1 MSENTTNE
9 KVVRV
14 KLTTEDM
21 QKLNKDGGLTVKS
34 DDKFV
39 TILSVDTK
47 DGTLDMCS
55 FKDTH
60 SGLKPVTIITKF
72 DFVNGQ
78 HFFNTIRF
86 GSKTFDNRDIQEVYC
101 DALNNAKELKIYKN
115 QEKEVVPID
124 IGDLSEEFSDII
136 LEAIEAA
143 RKKEDAEILLEI
155 DGEIYHFDGD
165 VCDAELEK
173 DYIDKEY
180 SPDNEE
186 DTDKDED
193 NDNDKDN
200 DINIDYY
207 DEDFSSPDY

>member
-1 MSENTTNE
+1 MSEN
-9 KVVRV
+9 VIRV

-101 DALNNAKELKIYKN
+101 DALSNAKELKIYKN

-155 DGEIYHFDGD
+155 DGEIYHFDGS
-165 VCDAELEK
+165 VCDAEIEK
-173 DYIDKEY
+173 DNLDKES
-180 SPDNEE
+180 SPDDEKNE
-186 DTDKDED
+186 DED
-193 NDNDKDN
+193 MDKDN
-200 DINIDYY
+200 DNENNIDFY
-207 DEDFSSPDY
+207 DEDYSNPDY